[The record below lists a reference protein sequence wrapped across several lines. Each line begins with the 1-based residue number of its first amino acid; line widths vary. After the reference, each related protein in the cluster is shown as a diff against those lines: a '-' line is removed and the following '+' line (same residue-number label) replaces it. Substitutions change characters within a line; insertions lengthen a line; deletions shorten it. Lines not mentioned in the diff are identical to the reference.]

1 MTVDDLIWELG
12 KIDRHKIVIIGDG
25 DGDGWANIER
35 IDVDHFQVAIIPE
48 KFPLFSDN

>member
-12 KIDRHKIVIIGDG
+12 KCDGDKIVIIS
-25 DGDGWANIER
+25 DGDGWTNIDR